1 MKVCSGKY
9 HETKSWSIFG
19 SPPEKKTLAALCLF
33 SMSSKKLYKGLNYL
47 SKVGNDMANI
57 ETNNV

>member
-1 MKVCSGKY
+1 MKVWNGKY

-19 SPPEKKTLAALCLF
+19 SPQKKTLAGLCLF

-57 ETNNV
+57 ETNHV